1 MWNAEYRLA
10 ALPFI
15 AATRFHL
22 ALLIRLLEF
31 ALRHLAFVL
40 CHLAFAICHL
50 TFPIPRS
57 EFPIPHS
64 SEAFPASAAAPAS
77 WPTGSVGAAR
87 TPRCDPAPRGRPKW
101 GPRSLRWPGVLGQQ
115 LLEPADVLCD
125 DRGEHRPRLHRIPGS
140 GSNLTPLQP
149 VVIGGIGNRLLILE
163 RFPFHALSSRVR
175 SRTARRTRWA
185 KWDMPMRSARSMS
198 RVSRAAWAVRSR
210 SMAFCGC
217 TSSIHSW
224 VRPSSRLGFSWDKVG
239 MMVKVA
245 KPCLRSLRRTRA
257 LPPLVFGPVLLCELR
272 RLASIC
278 AAVAMGGNFPMRVNQ
293 FDAGMEPRWPG
304 SSPGGRCFYP
314 I

>member
-64 SEAFPASAAAPAS
+64 AFSEAFPASAAAPAS

-87 TPRCDPAPRGRPKW
+87 TPRCNPAPRGRPKW

-125 DRGEHRPRLHRIPGS
+125 DRGEHRPRLDRIPGS

-149 VVIGGIGNRLLILE
+149 LVIGGIGNRLLSLE
-163 RFPFHALSSRVR
+163 RFPFHALSFRVR

-185 KWDMPMRSARSMS
+185 KWDMPMRWRARCPGSA
-198 RVSRAAWAVRSR
+198 
-210 SMAFCGC
+210 
-217 TSSIHSW
+217 
-224 VRPSSRLGFSWDKVG
+224 
-239 MMVKVA
+239 
-245 KPCLRSLRRTRA
+245 A
-257 LPPLVFGPVLLCELR
+257 LPGR
-272 RLASIC
+272 SGRAQWRS
-278 AAVAMGGNFPMRVNQ
+278 AVAR
-293 FDAGMEPRWPG
+293 RRSTPG
-304 SSPGGRCFYP
+304 SDHPVVWGFPGTRWA
-314 I
+314 